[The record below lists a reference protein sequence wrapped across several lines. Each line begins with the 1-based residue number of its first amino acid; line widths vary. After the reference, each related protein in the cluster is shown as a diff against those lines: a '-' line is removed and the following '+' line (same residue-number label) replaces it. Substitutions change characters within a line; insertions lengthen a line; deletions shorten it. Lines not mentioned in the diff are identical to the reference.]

1 MPRGIAKDR
10 SLIEDLTK
18 AHFLATDEQVKL
30 LAGRYVSGLQ
40 AQDSVKGCYLRVL
53 TAATIKA
60 AKPAKGKPTEI
71 MTHLDTVHE
80 GYYAAVIKGV
90 TTPDI
95 ADDESLDQEQ
105 RTVRSLERN
114 RRSNFAR
121 SAKAALASYLKAGG
135 DLFQLDPDTVT
146 KRELQAFVTAM
157 RNKAAEPKTLR
168 HRAEL
173 AVARIEEM
181 CRELADEDKDA
192 AMVTVQELMAR
203 MTNFMAEMGR
213 DATTKTIVA
222 VKEHRPLRLREGMFW
237 PMGKVSVPQAAV
249 Q

>member
-1 MPRGIAKDR
+1 MPRGIKKDR
-10 SLIEDLTK
+10 TLIEELTK
-18 AHFLATDEQVKL
+18 AHFLATDDQVRL
-30 LAGRYVSGLQ
+30 LAGRYATGLQ

-60 AKPAKGKPTEI
+60 AKPAKGKASEI
-71 MTHLDTVHE
+71 MEHLDKVHE
-80 GYYAAVIKGV
+80 SYYALVMKGV

-105 RTVRSLERN
+105 RTLRSLERN

-121 SAKAALASYLKAGG
+121 SAKTALTSYLKAGG

-157 RNKAAEPKTLR
+157 RNKESEPKTLK

-173 AVARIEEM
+173 AVGRIEEL
-181 CRELADEDKDA
+181 CRELADEDKDSA
-192 AMVTVQELMAR
+192 LVTVQELMAR
-203 MTNFMAEMGR
+203 MTNLLAEMGR
-213 DATTKTIVA
+213 DFTTKTIVA

-237 PMGKVSVPQAAV
+237 PMGKAIAPSAV

>member
-10 SLIEDLTK
+10 ALIEELTK
-18 AHFLATDEQVKL
+18 AHFLATDEQVRL
-30 LAGRYVSGLQ
+30 LAGRYATGLQ

-60 AKPAKGKPTEI
+60 AKPAKGKPSEI
-71 MTHLDTVHE
+71 MAHLDAVHE
-80 GYYAAVIKGV
+80 SYYAIVMKGV

-105 RTVRSLERN
+105 RTMRSLERN

-121 SAKAALASYLKAGG
+121 SAKTALTNYLKAGG
-135 DLFQLDPDTVT
+135 DLFQLDPDTLT

-157 RNKAAEPKTLR
+157 RNKEAEPKTLK

-173 AVARIEEM
+173 AVSRIEEM
-181 CRELADEDKDA
+181 CRELADEDKEA

-237 PMGKVSVPQAAV
+237 PMSKAIAPSAV